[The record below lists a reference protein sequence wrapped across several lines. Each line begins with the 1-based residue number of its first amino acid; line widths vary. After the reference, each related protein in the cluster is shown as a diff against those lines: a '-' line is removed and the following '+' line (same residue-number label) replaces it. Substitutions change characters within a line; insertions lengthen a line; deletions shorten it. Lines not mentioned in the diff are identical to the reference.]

1 MNKFFVLSVC
11 FLLSACTLDLG
22 SSYDST
28 IKTLYVD
35 YYQEAC
41 DDTSNALCFRTRVDI
56 NDTFE
61 VNNISVSG
69 FENLQWGSR
78 YTVEVEAEKDSNG
91 KDISY
96 RLKEINSTVIFDAS
110 KNEFVLTFN
119 MDSGILRD
127 NQNNSW
133 IIAADKIF
141 SCSVADCVLLSNSY
155 RDNEKIQLS
164 FSAENDEL
172 MLLSVRCQS
181 SETDFSVVCEGSSTE
196 VFDIA
201 HYRSDCGLSEPRL
214 CLVYKEDTDPSTA
227 WNILP
232 FEISGFTAQWGRQ
245 YQLDVKVNIEA
256 KDLKS
261 AEFIKE
267 NDQAIDRINESFN
280 VVMRT
285 GASGLEA
292 SANDAIIYDT
302 VEFNCSRYN
311 KCSEIDNAIE
321 RASSNQERFLL
332 LSAFVESSGDTPVI
346 VIQDLL
352 CDAQSNEFITTC
364 VSEYDDVY
372 WIE

>member
-1 MNKFFVLSVC
+1 MNNFFVLSVC

-41 DDTSNALCFRTRVDI
+41 DDSSNALCLRTRTDI
-56 NDTFE
+56 NDAFE
-61 VNNISVSG
+61 VNNINVSG

-78 YTVEVEAEKDSNG
+78 YTVEVEAEKDSDGN
-91 KDISY
+91 DISY
-96 RLKEINSTVIFDAS
+96 RLKDINSTVIFDAS

-141 SCSVADCVLLSNSY
+141 SCSVSDCVLLSNSY

-172 MLLSVRCQS
+172 MLLAVKCQS
-181 SETDFSVVCEGSSTE
+181 SETDFSSVCEGSSTE

-214 CLVYKEDTDPSTA
+214 CLVYKEDADASTE

-232 FEISGFTAQWGRQ
+232 FEIFGFTAQWGRQ
-245 YQLDVKVNIEA
+245 YQLDVNVKIEA

-261 AEFIKE
+261 VEFIKE
-267 NDQAIDRINESFN
+267 NDQSIDRIDESFN

-285 GASGLEA
+285 GASGLET
-292 SANDAIIYDT
+292 SLNDAIIYDN

-311 KCSEIDNAIE
+311 KCSEIDNAVE
-321 RASSNQERFLL
+321 RASSNQERFLI
-332 LSAFVESSGDTPVI
+332 LSAFVESSGDIPVI
-346 VIQDLL
+346 VIEDLL
-352 CDAQSNEFITTC
+352 CDAQGNEFTAQC

>member
-1 MNKFFVLSVC
+1 MNNLFVLLAC
-11 FLLSACTLDLG
+11 LILSACTLELG

-41 DDTSNALCFRTRVDI
+41 DDTSNSLCFRTRVDI

-61 VNNISVSG
+61 VNKISVSG
-69 FENLQWGSR
+69 FEELQWGNR
-78 YTVEVEAEKDSNG
+78 YTLEVEAEKDGDG

-110 KNEFVLTFN
+110 KNNFLLTFD
-119 MDSGILRD
+119 MGSGILLD
-127 NQNNSW
+127 NQNNNW
-133 IIAADKIF
+133 IIAADKTF
-141 SCSVADCVLLSNSY
+141 SCSVADCLLLANSY
-155 RDNEKIQLS
+155 RDNEKVQLS
-164 FSAENDEL
+164 FSVENNEL
-172 MLLSVRCQS
+172 TLLAVKCQS
-181 SETDFSVVCEGSSTE
+181 SPTDFSTVCEGESTE
-196 VFDIA
+196 VFNIS
-201 HYRSDCGLSEPRL
+201 HYRSDCGLFEPRL
-214 CLVYKEDTDPSTA
+214 CLLYKENADSSKE

-245 YQLDVKVNIEA
+245 YQLDVNIKLEA

-261 AEFIKE
+261 VEFISE
-267 NDQAIDRINESFN
+267 DDQAIDRMNESFK

-285 GASGLEA
+285 GSSGLEA
-292 SANDAIIYDT
+292 SANDVIMYDN

-311 KCSEIDNAIE
+311 KCNEIDKAVE
-321 RASSNQERFLL
+321 RASNNQERFLI
-332 LSAFVESSGDTPVI
+332 LSAFVEISGDTPVI
-346 VIQDLL
+346 VIEDLL
-352 CDAQSNEFITTC
+352 CDAQSNEFTTTC

>member
-1 MNKFFVLSVC
+1 MNKFSILLAC

-41 DDTSNALCFRTRVDI
+41 DDTANALCFRTRVDI
-56 NDTFE
+56 NDNFE

-69 FENLQWGSR
+69 FENLQWGNR
-78 YTVEVEAEKDSNG
+78 YTLAVEAEKDSDG

-141 SCSVADCVLLSNSY
+141 SCSVADCLLLTNSY
-155 RDNEKIQLS
+155 RDNDKIQLS

-172 MLLSVRCQS
+172 TLLAVRCQS
-181 SETDFSVVCEGSSTE
+181 SPTDFSSVCEGSSTE
-196 VFDIA
+196 IFDIA
-201 HYRSDCGLSEPRL
+201 HYRSDCGLFEPRL
-214 CLVYKEDTDPSTA
+214 CLVYKEDAGASTE

-232 FEISGFTAQWGRQ
+232 FEISGFTSQWGRQ
-245 YQLDVKVNIEA
+245 YQLDVNVKIEA

-261 AEFIKE
+261 VAFIKE
-267 NDQAIDRINESFN
+267 NDQAIDRINESFK

-292 SANDAIIYDT
+292 SANDVIMYDN
-302 VEFNCSRYN
+302 VEFNCARYN
-311 KCSEIDNAIE
+311 KCNEIDKAVE
-321 RASSNQERFLL
+321 RASNKQERFLIL
-332 LSAFVESSGDTPVI
+332 AAFVESSGDTPVI
-346 VIQDLL
+346 IIEDLL
-352 CDAQSNEFITTC
+352 CDAQSNEFTTNC

>member
-41 DDTSNALCFRTRVDI
+41 DDTSNALCFRTRTDI
-56 NDTFE
+56 NDAFE

-69 FENLQWGSR
+69 FEDLQWGSR
-78 YTVEVEAEKDSNG
+78 YTVEVEAEKDSDGN
-91 KDISY
+91 DISY
-96 RLKEINSTVIFDAS
+96 RLKDINSTVIFDAS

-172 MLLSVRCQS
+172 MLLAVKCQS
-181 SETDFSVVCEGSSTE
+181 SETDFSSVCEGSSTE

-214 CLVYKEDTDPSTA
+214 CLVYKEDADASTE

-232 FEISGFTAQWGRQ
+232 FEIFGFTAQWGRQ
-245 YQLDVKVNIEA
+245 YQLDVNVKIEA

-261 AEFIKE
+261 VEFIKE
-267 NDQAIDRINESFN
+267 NDQSIDRINESFN

-292 SANDAIIYDT
+292 SSNDAIIYDN

-311 KCSEIDNAIE
+311 KCSEIDNAVE
-321 RASSNQERFLL
+321 RASSNQERFLI
-332 LSAFVESSGDTPVI
+332 LSAFVESSGDISVI
-346 VIQDLL
+346 VIEDLL
-352 CDAQSNEFITTC
+352 CDAQGNEFTAQC

>member
-1 MNKFFVLSVC
+1 MNNFLVLSVC

-41 DDTSNALCFRTRVDI
+41 DDSSNALCLRTRTDI
-56 NDTFE
+56 NDAFE
-61 VNNISVSG
+61 VNNINVSG

-78 YTVEVEAEKDSNG
+78 YTVEVEAEKDSDGN
-91 KDISY
+91 DISY
-96 RLKEINSTVIFDAS
+96 RLKDINSTVIFDAS

-172 MLLSVRCQS
+172 MLLAVKCQS
-181 SETDFSVVCEGSSTE
+181 SETDFSSVCEGSSTE

-214 CLVYKEDTDPSTA
+214 CLVYKEDADASTE

-232 FEISGFTAQWGRQ
+232 FEIFGFTAQWGRQ
-245 YQLDVKVNIEA
+245 YQLDVNVKIEA

-261 AEFIKE
+261 VEFIKE
-267 NDQAIDRINESFN
+267 NDQSIDRINESFN

-285 GASGLEA
+285 GASGLET
-292 SANDAIIYDT
+292 SLNDAIIYDN

-311 KCSEIDNAIE
+311 KCSEIDNAVE
-321 RASSNQERFLL
+321 RASSNQERFLI
-332 LSAFVESSGDTPVI
+332 LSAFVESSGDIPVI
-346 VIQDLL
+346 VIEDLL
-352 CDAQSNEFITTC
+352 CDAQGNEFTAQC

>member
-1 MNKFFVLSVC
+1 MNNFFVLLAC
-11 FLLSACTLDLG
+11 LTLSACALDLG

-41 DDTSNALCFRTRVDI
+41 DDTSNSLCFRTRFDI
-56 NDTFE
+56 NDTFK

-69 FENLQWGSR
+69 FEDLQWGNR
-78 YTVEVEAEKDSNG
+78 YTLEVEAEKDDDGN
-91 KDISY
+91 DISY
-96 RLKEINSTVIFDAS
+96 RLKKINSTVIFDAS
-110 KNEFVLTFN
+110 KNKFVLTFS

-127 NQNNSW
+127 NQNNNW

-141 SCSVADCVLLSNSY
+141 SCSVTDCLLLANSY

-172 MLLSVRCQS
+172 TLLAVRCQS
-181 SETDFSVVCEGSSTE
+181 SPTDFSSVCEGSSTE

-201 HYRSDCGLSEPRL
+201 HYRSDCGLFEPRL
-214 CLVYKEDTDPSTA
+214 CLVYKEDADASTE
-227 WNILP
+227 WNVLP

-245 YQLDVKVNIEA
+245 YQLDVNIKIEA

-261 AEFIKE
+261 VEFMTE
-267 NDQAIDRINESFN
+267 SDQAIDRMNESFK
-280 VVMRT
+280 VVLRT

-292 SANDAIIYDT
+292 SANDVIMYDN

-311 KCSEIDNAIE
+311 KCNEIDKVVE
-321 RASSNQERFLL
+321 RASNNQERFLI
-332 LSAFVESSGDTPVI
+332 LSAFVEISGDTPVI
-346 VIQDLL
+346 VIEDLL
-352 CDAQSNEFITTC
+352 CDAQSNEFTTKC

-372 WIE
+372 WVE

>member
-1 MNKFFVLSVC
+1 MNNFFVLSVC

-41 DDTSNALCFRTRVDI
+41 DDSSNALCLRTRTDI
-56 NDTFE
+56 NDAFE
-61 VNNISVSG
+61 VNNINVSG

-78 YTVEVEAEKDSNG
+78 YTVEVEAEKDSDGN
-91 KDISY
+91 DISY
-96 RLKEINSTVIFDAS
+96 RLKDINSTVIFDAS

-172 MLLSVRCQS
+172 MLLAVKCQS
-181 SETDFSVVCEGSSTE
+181 SETDFSSVCEGSSTE

-214 CLVYKEDTDPSTA
+214 CLVYKEDADASTE

-232 FEISGFTAQWGRQ
+232 FEIFGFTAQWGRQ
-245 YQLDVKVNIEA
+245 YQLDVNVKIEA

-261 AEFIKE
+261 VEFIKE
-267 NDQAIDRINESFN
+267 NDQSIDRIDESFN

-285 GASGLEA
+285 GASGLET
-292 SANDAIIYDT
+292 SLNDAIIYDN

-311 KCSEIDNAIE
+311 KCSEIDNAVE
-321 RASSNQERFLL
+321 RASSNQERFLI
-332 LSAFVESSGDTPVI
+332 LSAFVESSGDIPVI
-346 VIQDLL
+346 VIEDLL
-352 CDAQSNEFITTC
+352 CDAQGNEFTAQC

>member
-1 MNKFFVLSVC
+1 MNNFFVLLAC
-11 FLLSACTLDLG
+11 LTLSACTLDLG

-28 IKTLYVD
+28 TKTLYVD

-41 DDTSNALCFRTRVDI
+41 DDTLNALCFRTRVDL

-69 FENLQWGSR
+69 FEDLQWGSR
-78 YTVEVEAEKDSNG
+78 YTVEVEAEKDRDGN
-91 KDISY
+91 DISY

-141 SCSVADCVLLSNSY
+141 TCSVADCRLLTNSY

-164 FSAENDEL
+164 FSADNDEL
-172 MLLSVRCQS
+172 TLLAVRCQS
-181 SETDFSVVCEGSSTE
+181 SPTDFSSVCEGSSTE

-201 HYRSDCGLSEPRL
+201 HYRSDCGLFEPRL
-214 CLVYKEDTDPSTA
+214 CLVYKDDTDASTA

-232 FEISGFTAQWGRQ
+232 FKISGFIAQWGRQ
-245 YQLDVKVNIEA
+245 YQLDVNVKVEA

-261 AEFIKE
+261 VEFIAE
-267 NDQAIDRINESFN
+267 NDQAIDRMNESFK

-285 GASGLEA
+285 GTSGLEA
-292 SANDAIIYDT
+292 SANDVIIYDT
-302 VEFNCSRYN
+302 VEFNCARYN
-311 KCSEIDNAIE
+311 QCSEIDNAVE
-321 RASSNQERFLL
+321 RASSNQERFLI
-332 LSAFVESSGDTPVI
+332 LSAFVEKNDDTPFI
-346 VIQDLL
+346 VIEDLL
-352 CDAQSNEFITTC
+352 CDAQGNEFITKC